1 MSMEAVLEA
10 ALVKYRQLA
19 LMAHSEIVN
28 PITGERLDIMS
39 QCVNLRLSPAVST
52 EARSGGCKG
61 LSDDA
66 AYEEVVRPIGL
77 MLETHSRVWVDKCS
91 DGVKCQEATIVRVNC
106 EDKQYMEPS
115 FDVNYSVKKGK
126 KEKQVILKDVARQR
140 LATRPLLV
148 VGEPAAGKTTFSKQL
163 LTYCARKRDWLVP
176 VLARCVEL
184 HGYEDHDDMIEAF
197 CRRSFDGADAW
208 FDEAR
213 RRGRVLVILDGYDEV
228 GVLKER
234 LDRQIKSC
242 YLDRYSLVVTSR
254 ETAWDAAIFGR
265 FERVDLSRLDAEQR
279 RAIVLRRLDSEPA
292 AALLKEMSMNSALAC
307 MGENPL
313 LLDVTISAWKHASGA
328 SLSRGRIYAV
338 ALDSMLTYGARVDTS
353 PEQLRV
359 ALRQIAWRV
368 HSRRIRDFDRAL
380 VLEAVADSAR
390 CAFSADAWD
399 ELELSVKHG
408 QQFPL
413 LAWVADGRRDRFR
426 FSHLT
431 FQEFLA
437 AEYCVLRIVEG
448 DHGFVRE
455 WVGSIAQEPQ
465 ELVNS
470 AWWQQVVE
478 MCCDLLGARNTYP
491 LGDLFLSRRDAVSL
505 VEVGDKSAA
514 CVAALLAR
522 ATLPEACCI
531 SRGSLG
537 GDGVA
542 KLARGLKSLPNL
554 TKLDLSQN
562 SIGPD
567 GCDALAAVCA
577 ASPNLRVLDL
587 SENKLV
593 RGELVD
599 DSYAAMFDQDAR
611 SMVVLTRRRSLD
623 SFFKADSRG
632 LKKLLGVLP
641 RSIAVLDVRSNS
653 LDFESGCLLFDY
665 VQQAAPTLE
674 TVCGLPIKFI
684 THYSLVQFK
693 ADGARHDANNSIFGE
708 VEETSSNDSQGSE
721 EKDDGDTEEE
731 EGRSGS
737 TQETAE
743 GLPNLVQGM
752 TAEVQELFT
761 AAEPVAEDRVD
772 LYLETGGAALLAKLL
787 CAYPQPKLVS
797 LRLVDQRLPTDAE
810 RASELFAL
818 FGEAAL
824 KAPRLK
830 ELDLSEWWDAGL
842 VAGLALG
849 ERCVQHP
856 ALETVRLGLRGV
868 INVRE
873 LRLERPRVLSN
884 KTGIFKNVGTGF
896 LKACLPDS
904 VTEIDMGSC
913 GLGAD
918 ALVELS
924 KTDGLAKINGVVLDA
939 LVRPVDGDTELLR
952 ASTGTKIQTSD
963 ESLMVLS
970 RLRSLGKQTRER
982 LTELDLRDCNMS
994 SKSHVHQTFPFIGTT
1009 GDCDAGCKLS
1019 FRNNTDRLYR
1029 CDACDY
1035 DECSSCHFSP
1045 CPMVFLAET
1054 LRELPNLR
1062 SLNISQNQ
1070 WHGKIGRSKRDKLGY
1085 ELLGEALAAS
1095 SITDL
1100 DLSRNQDSGPGFAIL
1115 VSKVAEMP
1123 SLELVRLP
1131 QHSSGG
1137 RTDVIRFKDDWLE
1150 ATEISPASSCSHAE
1164 LLLLAHALRRNS
1176 SLVLLDLSSQIN
1188 VTTSVAKV
1196 LRATLPRS
1204 LKKIKVCASPSHRA
1218 PVLELDF
1225 ARPDAVDLNAPRYT
1239 RVESVAP
1246 LFELLLD
1253 RIAPTVTSI
1262 DFRNLDFG
1270 DRTEDVAS
1278 RAARWLDDNTG
1289 THGTRVYNAYL
1300 VKPIPRKGLS
1310 DTVLDLASQAIMTHG
1325 VLVLAEH
1332 FSAQLTRLDLSGT
1345 GLSGRAS
1352 ETLFARLLEHRKLR
1366 AIDVSRNPFFGLVGL
1381 AACADFLTRDKAL
1394 RSLCMQRVNLTMQ
1407 DSEEFAAFALAIAN
1421 NTSLVELDLRSNS
1434 IPRSFEVAVRRGVE
1448 KRPTVQCPLD
1458 VKLAFLSCNDRIAL
1472 PTPSHSVG
1480 DATIAEIDD
1489 ADQHI
1494 IPKIFAYLGEHR
1506 TFKLDSHLVSMMQVD
1521 PPAALELVEEEID
1534 NVTEADLDA
1543 LLEPRPHWGVPS
1555 SADDAAR
1562 LATRGARRHRFGA
1575 GQDDE
1580 PPLPEHHVNDED
1592 ERGDS
1597 PPESL
1602 SNQRNMRE
1610 TSLWARILFM
1620 PNSEQLVNRLVVEHD
1635 RLDAAATKPELVI
1648 RALRQ
1653 PKYYS
1658 LALRMLRDWGAPVS
1672 TEVRQAL
1679 LAQHNALW
1687 FRILMYEGA
1696 TSLADHLCDRD
1707 DALKR
1712 AAGSQSLLLA
1722 TFSTHATRRWRQA
1735 IKVLDRGAIVT
1746 PPVRDLLLQRLD
1758 VESGSDDLDFDQA
1771 SELRGAVVLESDHPY
1786 RAAGLDDRY
1795 PVSLPGATRLCV
1807 KFHPRSRTL
1816 DRYAYVSILPD
1827 DAAAVVLGGPYC
1839 RESFAGVG
1847 NSPPLI
1853 VYGDSLVVRFCTDG
1867 DQDSINPLYGWKLVV
1882 FALRVAPSATLW
1894 STLLANVDCQPLVNR
1909 LADADAD
1916 LRAARV
1922 AYRSLTDASMQRDH
1936 PPPSHRRFSRTEKEE
1951 DGD

>member
-1 MSMEAVLEA
+1 MEMVLEA
-10 ALVKYRQLA
+10 ALAEYRHLA

-39 QCVNLRLSPAVST
+39 QCVNLRMSPAASS
-52 EARSGGCKG
+52 EARSGCSKG
-61 LSDDA
+61 LSDEA

-77 MLETHSRVWVDKCS
+77 MLETQSRVWVAKCS

-106 EDKQYMEPS
+106 EDKQYIEPS

-197 CRRSFDGADAW
+197 CRRSFDGSDSW

-213 RRGRVLVILDGYDEV
+213 RRGRLLVILDGYDEV
-228 GVLKER
+228 GVLKEQ

-254 ETAWDAAIFGR
+254 ETAWDATVFGR
-265 FERVDLSRLDAEQR
+265 FQRVDLSRLDAEQR
-279 RAIVLRRLDSEPA
+279 RAIVLRRLDAEPA
-292 AALLKEMSMNSALAC
+292 AALLKEMSMNAALAR
-307 MGENPL
+307 MSENPL

-338 ALDSMLTYGARVDTS
+338 ALDSMLTYGARLDVS
-353 PEQLRV
+353 PEQLRL

-368 HSRRIRDFDRAL
+368 HSRRIRDFDRTL
-380 VLEAVADSAR
+380 VLEAVAGGAR
-390 CAFSADAWD
+390 CVFSADAWD

-448 DHGFVRE
+448 DHEFVRE
-455 WVGSIAQEPQ
+455 WVGSVAQEPQ
-465 ELVNS
+465 ELVDS
-470 AWWQQVVE
+470 AWWQQVIE
-478 MCCDLLGARNTYP
+478 MCCDLLDSRDNYP

-522 ATLPEACCI
+522 ATLPAACCI

-567 GCDALAAVCA
+567 GCDGLAAVCA

-587 SENKLV
+587 SKNKLV

-611 SMVVLTRRRSLD
+611 SMVVSTRRRSLD
-623 SFFKADSRG
+623 SFFKADSSG
-632 LKKLLGVLP
+632 LRKLLEVLP
-641 RSIAVLDVRSNS
+641 QSIAVLDVRSNS

-665 VQQAAPTLE
+665 VQQARPTLE

-684 THYSLVQFK
+684 THHSLVQFK
-693 ADGARHDANNSIFGE
+693 ADGDRPEANNSVFGE
-708 VEETSSNDSQGSE
+708 EEETSSNDSHGNE

-731 EGRSGS
+731 EGRMGSGR
-737 TQETAE
+737 EIAE
-743 GLPNLVQGM
+743 GLPDLVQVT
-752 TAEVQELFT
+752 TAEVHELLM
-761 AAEPVAEDRVD
+761 AAEPAVEDRVD

-797 LRLVDQRLPTDAE
+797 LRLVDQRLPSDAE
-810 RASELFAL
+810 RAPELFGL

-842 VAGLALG
+842 AAGLALG
-849 ERCVQHP
+849 ERCAQHP

-873 LRLERPRVLSN
+873 LRLERPRVLSG
-884 KTGIFKNVGTGF
+884 KAGIFKNVGTGL

-939 LVRPVDGDTELLR
+939 LVSPVDGEPELLR
-952 ASTGTKIQTSD
+952 ASAGTKIQTSD

-970 RLRSLGKQTRER
+970 RLRSLEKETRER

-1085 ELLGEALAAS
+1085 ELLGESLAAS

-1115 VSKVAEMP
+1115 VSKVADMP
-1123 SLELVRLP
+1123 NLELVRLP
-1131 QHSSGG
+1131 QHTSGG
-1137 RTDVIRFKDDWLE
+1137 RTETIRFKEDWLE

-1196 LRATLPRS
+1196 LRSTLPPS

-1253 RIAPTVTSI
+1253 RVAPAATSI

-1270 DRTEDVAS
+1270 DRTEDIAS
-1278 RAARWLDDNTG
+1278 RAARWLDDDTG
-1289 THGTRVYNAYL
+1289 MRGNRVYNAHL
-1300 VKPIPRKGLS
+1300 VKPPMPRDGLN
-1310 DTVLDLASQAIMTHG
+1310 DMALDLASQAIMTHG

-1332 FSAQLTRLDLSGT
+1332 LSARLTRLDLSGT

-1366 AIDVSRNPFFGLVGL
+1366 TLDVSRNPFFGLVGL

-1407 DSEEFAAFALAIAN
+1407 DSEEFGAFALAIAN

-1472 PTPSHSVG
+1472 PTPSHGAG

-1543 LLEPRPHWGVPS
+1543 LLEPRPHWGMPPS
-1555 SADDAAR
+1555 TEDAAR
-1562 LATRGARRHRFGA
+1562 LATRGARRHRIGA
-1575 GQDDE
+1575 DQDDDA
-1580 PPLPEHHVNDED
+1580 PPAEHHTDDDDEGAD
-1592 ERGDS
+1592 A
-1597 PPESL
+1597 PLESL
-1602 SNQRNMRE
+1602 PTQRHMRE

-1620 PNSEQLVNRLVVEHD
+1620 TNSEQLVNRLVVEHD

-1653 PKYYS
+1653 PKYYG

-1672 TEVRQAL
+1672 IEVRHAL
-1679 LAQHNALW
+1679 LAKRNALW

-1712 AAGSQSLLLA
+1712 AAGSQALLLA
-1722 TFSTHATRRWRQA
+1722 TFSAHATRRWRQA
-1735 IKVLDRGAIVT
+1735 IKVLDRGAAVT
-1746 PPVRDLLLQRLD
+1746 PAVRDLLLRRLD
-1758 VESGSDDLDFDQA
+1758 VESGSDDLDFDKA
-1771 SELRGAVVLESDHPY
+1771 SNLRGAVVLESDHPY
-1786 RAAGLDDRY
+1786 RAASLDDRY
-1795 PVSLPGATRLCV
+1795 PVSIPGATRLCV

-1839 RESFAGVG
+1839 RDSFAGVG
-1847 NSPPLI
+1847 NSPPLC
-1853 VYGDSLVVRFCTDG
+1853 VNGDSLVVRFCTDG
-1867 DQDSINPLYGWKLVV
+1867 DQDSLNPLYGWKLVV
-1882 FALRVAPSATLW
+1882 YALRVAPSATLW
-1894 STLLANVDCQPLVNR
+1894 STLFANADCQPLVNR
-1909 LADADAD
+1909 LADADPD
-1916 LRAARV
+1916 LRAAKIAFRC
-1922 AYRSLTDASMQRDH
+1922 LTDASMQQDR
-1936 PPPSHRRFSRTEKEE
+1936 PPPSKPALF
-1951 DGD
+1951 